1 MPPFH
6 VLKSLP
12 DQIGKLQ
19 SIRIDLKTYFEKSQF
34 MTSSKWKFSLLHK
47 IADFMIELDIFVI
60 DYLF

>member
-12 DQIGKLQ
+12 DQIGKFQ
-19 SIRIDLKTYFEKSQF
+19 SIRIDLKLFFEKSLF
-34 MTSSKWKFSLLHK
+34 ATSSNWKFSLLNK